1 MNKERIII
9 VMLLLLLVWFGNTIV
24 RLESYH
30 YANQVGFCLEYN
42 FPEQG
47 IQKDDCLN
55 EKETRVSFIWHLV
68 YALNIL

>member
-9 VMLLLLLVWFGNTIV
+9 IILVLLLVWFGNTII
-24 RLESYH
+24 RLENYH
-30 YANQVGFCLEYN
+30 YANQVGFCLEYK

-47 IQKDDCLN
+47 TQREDCMN
-55 EKETRVSFIWHLV
+55 ETETRTSFIWQLG